1 MFGNLTRGIPAKRL
15 PMFDSAAGDAA
26 QKIGL
31 DPIDSRAALAVMQ
44 GFRQS
49 ALAIALQVSDDIS
62 SNSLDDG
69 ELASERLDSYMLDV
83 LGVDEGEEP
92 DTNSLNLLSAC
103 VADAFETLGCSEDL
117 VADIFNEDPATA
129 DSAIE
134 SAADTVIGSMPDD
147 GDAMDSLVKGFIY
160 GFSSPDMSDVEP
172 DSDGDEAGFDAMGKP
187 GKKLAA
193 GKKTTKK
200 VNGRTIVY
208 QAKKVVRN
216 GKVTVVNKRISGK
229 LILSAAQRA
238 GMKKLHAK
246 PKSAS
251 SFKKAHR
258 SIVKGVVAHIYHPKH
273 AAGAMNMAKGGM
285 KKFGS

>member
-49 ALAIALQVSDDIS
+49 ALAIALQISDDIS

-92 DTNSLNLLSAC
+92 DANSLSLLSAS

-160 GFSSPDMSDVEP
+160 GFSSPDMSDIE
-172 DSDGDEAGFDAMGKP
+172 DDEAGFDAMGKP

-193 GKKTTKK
+193 GKRTTKK

-258 SIVKGVVAHIYHPKH
+258 SIVKGVVAHIYDPKH
-273 AAGAMNMAKGGM
+273 AASAMRMHQGGM
-285 KKFGS
+285 NKFKGT

>member
-49 ALAIALQVSDDIS
+49 ALAIALQISDDIS

-92 DTNSLNLLSAC
+92 DANSLSLLSAS

-134 SAADTVIGSMPDD
+134 SAAEIVIESMPDE

-160 GFSSPDMSDVEP
+160 GFSSPDMSDIE
-172 DSDGDEAGFDAMGKP
+172 DDGDEPGFDAMGKP

-193 GKKTTKK
+193 GKRTTKK

-258 SIVKGVVAHIYHPKH
+258 SIVKGVVANIYHPKH
-273 AAGAMNMAKGGM
+273 AAGAMGMAKGGM
-285 KKFGS
+285 KKFGT

>member
-1 MFGNLTRGIPAKRL
+1 MFGNLTRGIPAKSF
-15 PMFDSAAGDAA
+15 PKFDSAAGDAA

-44 GFRQS
+44 EFRS
-49 ALAIALQVSDDIS
+49 NGLKIALQVSGDVF

-69 ELASERLDSYMLDV
+69 ELASERLDSYMLDA
-83 LGVDEGEEP
+83 LEVDEGEEP
-92 DTNSLNLLSAC
+92 DSYSLNLLSIS
-103 VADAFETLGCSEDL
+103 VSDAFETLGCSEDL
-117 VADIFNEDPATA
+117 VVDIFNEDPTTA

-134 SAADTVIGSMPDD
+134 SAAEIVTEGLPDE
-147 GDAMDSLVKGFIY
+147 GEAMDSLWKGFIY
-160 GFSSPDMSDVEP
+160 GFSSPDMSDIE
-172 DSDGDEAGFDAMGKP
+172 DDGDEPGFDAMGKP

-258 SIVKGVVAHIYHPKH
+258 SIVKGVVAHIYDPKH
-273 AAGAMNMAKGGM
+273 AASAMRMHQGGM
-285 KKFGS
+285 NKFKGT

>member
-15 PMFDSAAGDAA
+15 PKFDSAAGDAA

-92 DTNSLNLLSAC
+92 DANSLSLLSAS

-134 SAADTVIGSMPDD
+134 SAAEVVIESMPDE
-147 GDAMDSLVKGFIY
+147 GDDMDSLVKGFVY
-160 GFSSPDMSDVEP
+160 GFSSPDMSDIE
-172 DSDGDEAGFDAMGKP
+172 DGDDEAGFDAMRKP
-187 GKKLAA
+187 GKKLGA

-258 SIVKGVVAHIYHPKH
+258 SIVKGVVANIYHPKH
-273 AAGAMNMAKGGM
+273 AAGAMGMAKGGM
-285 KKFGS
+285 NKFGS